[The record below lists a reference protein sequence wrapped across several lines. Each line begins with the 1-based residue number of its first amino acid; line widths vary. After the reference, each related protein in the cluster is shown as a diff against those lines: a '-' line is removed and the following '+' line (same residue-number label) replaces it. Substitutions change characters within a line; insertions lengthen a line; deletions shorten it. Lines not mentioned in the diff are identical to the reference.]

1 MSIVIDGEKLNI
13 SDVVKVSLER
23 EKVEV
28 LSDAESSVNRSNQY
42 LNELIE
48 SDKAVYGVNT
58 GVGELAGVRVER
70 DKIRELQLNIIRSHS
85 ACVGEPAPD
94 EVVRAIM
101 LILSNTLLR
110 GNSGIRFKVIKTI
123 VDLLNRGVVPSV
135 PEKGSIGASGDLAPL
150 AHIALTLIGEGKVR
164 YENKVVES
172 REALKSVGIDPIVLE
187 PKEGLSLIN
196 GCHYSTAI
204 LALQIHR
211 IENLL
216 LNSITALAMLI
227 EIFKS
232 PFSPFDDRVHTVR
245 PHAGQRRVAE
255 IIRALLEGSKVVG
268 ESSDKVQD
276 AYSIRC
282 YPQVAGAVLDTLS
295 YARSICETE
304 MNSSVDNPLLFAD
317 DEKYLSAGNFHGQP
331 VAFACDFLSI
341 AITSLSAMMERHINR
356 LLDEKISGLPAYLTD
371 DAGLKVGYMIS
382 QYTAASLLAENRVLS
397 HPSSIE
403 AIPVS
408 GEQEDHQSM
417 APVSAL
423 KLRDIVE
430 NAETICAILLMCCA
444 QGVELA
450 GLKGKLGNGTGV
462 AFERIRGIVPHLT
475 NDRVISKDID
485 KLTKYVRK
493 NELLGAEYFS

>member
-1 MSIVIDGEKLNI
+1 
-13 SDVVKVSLER
+13 
-23 EKVEV
+23 
-28 LSDAESSVNRSNQY
+28 
-42 LNELIE
+42 
-48 SDKAVYGVNT
+48 
-58 GVGELAGVRVER
+58 
-70 DKIRELQLNIIRSHS
+70 
-85 ACVGEPAPD
+85 
-94 EVVRAIM
+94 M
-101 LILSNTLLR
+101 L
-110 GNSGIRFKVIKTI
+110 V
-123 VDLLNRGVVPSV
+123 
-135 PEKGSIGASGDLAPL
+135 
-150 AHIALTLIGEGKVR
+150 
-164 YENKVVES
+164 
-172 REALKSVGIDPIVLE
+172 
-187 PKEGLSLIN
+187 
-196 GCHYSTAI
+196 
-204 LALQIHR
+204 
-211 IENLL
+211 
-216 LNSITALAMLI
+216 

-341 AITSLSAMMERHINR
+341 AITSLSAIMERHINR

-423 KLRDIVE
+423 KLRNIVE